1 MTERLRWLGFFLLLV
16 LDPAGGATLTGLY
29 EAEVSISNR
38 DSAHETQAMEE
49 ALRAVLLKLSSDRNA
64 ATRTEIAR
72 VLEEVRDYVQHLQYR
87 EVVAGPLPGL
97 KLWVQF
103 DRKALDKGLRES
115 QLPLWEQDR
124 PSILIWLMAVE
135 EGGARRLIGAGDPTG
150 YIDILQSR
158 AAARGLPVF
167 LPLLDLEDEIRV
179 KIDEGDEGLNER
191 IFEASSR
198 YGADA
203 VLLGRLTRLPEGGFQ
218 AQWNLSLPG
227 RILAWSAQGERP
239 EPVLEAG
246 IDDLIDRLATPV
258 RRGVPSKA
266 GSLAL
271 IIEEVYNLDH
281 YERVQHYLKS
291 LKEIES
297 VTVKQIEPERVV
309 FLVIARGGGSEAV
322 AEAIAKGDVLQPLT
336 PEEGRYRLVAE

>member
-64 ATRTEIAR
+64 ATGTEIAR

-87 EVVAGPLPGL
+87 EVVTGPLPGL
-97 KLWVQF
+97 KLWVHF

-124 PSILIWLMAVE
+124 PSVLIWLMALE
-135 EGGARRLIGAGDPTG
+135 EGARRLIGAGDPAG
-150 YIDILQSR
+150 YIDTLQSR

-179 KIDEGDEGLNER
+179 KIIDEEDEGLNER
-191 IFEASSR
+191 IFAASSR

-203 VLLGRLTRLPEGGFQ
+203 VLLGRLTRLPAGSFQ

-258 RRGVPSKA
+258 RGGVPSKA

-271 IIEEVYNLDH
+271 IIEGVYNLNH

-309 FLVIARGGGSEAV
+309 FLVVARGGSSEAV

>member
-16 LDPAGGATLTGLY
+16 LEPVGGATPTGLY

-38 DSAHETQAMEE
+38 DSAHETQAMKE

-64 ATRTEIAR
+64 ATGTEIAR
-72 VLEEVRDYVQHLQYR
+72 LLEEVRDYVQHLQYR
-87 EVVAGPLPGL
+87 EVVTGPLPGL

-115 QLPLWEQDR
+115 QLPLWDQDR
-124 PSILIWLMAVE
+124 PSVLIWLMVAE
-135 EGGARRLIGAGDPTG
+135 EGARRLIGAGDPAG
-150 YIDILQSR
+150 YIDTLQNR

-179 KIDEGDEGLNER
+179 NIDEGDDGLNER
-191 IFEASSR
+191 VFAASSR

-203 VLLGRLTRLPEGGFQ
+203 VLLGHLTRLPGGGFQ
-218 AQWNLSLPG
+218 AQWSLSLPG
-227 RILAWSAQGERP
+227 RILAWSVQGERP

-246 IDDLIDRLATPV
+246 IDELIDRLATPV
-258 RRGVPSKA
+258 GSVAPAKA
-266 GSLAL
+266 GGLAL
-271 IIEEVYNLDH
+271 IVEGVYNLDH

-291 LKEIES
+291 LREIKS
-297 VTVKQIEPERVV
+297 VTVKQIEPERIV
-309 FLVIARGGGSEAV
+309 FLVAARGGSEAV

>member
-1 MTERLRWLGFFLLLV
+1 M
-16 LDPAGGATLTGLY
+16 PTGLY

-38 DSAHETQAMEE
+38 DSAHETQAMKE

-64 ATRTEIAR
+64 ATGTEIAR
-72 VLEEVRDYVQHLQYR
+72 LLEEVRDYVQHLQYR
-87 EVVAGPLPGL
+87 EVMAGPLPGL

-124 PSILIWLMAVE
+124 PSVLIWLIVAE
-135 EGGARRLIGAGDPTG
+135 ESARRLIGAGDPAAG
-150 YIDILQSR
+150 YIDTLQSR

-179 KIDEGDEGLNER
+179 NIDEGDEGLNER
-191 IFEASSR
+191 VFAASSR

-203 VLLGRLTRLPEGGFQ
+203 VLLGRLTPLPTGGFQ
-218 AQWNLSLPG
+218 AQWSLSLPG

-246 IDDLIDRLATPV
+246 IDEVIDRLATPV
-258 RRGVPSKA
+258 RSVAASKA

-271 IIEEVYNLDH
+271 IVEGVYNLDH

-291 LKEIES
+291 LREIKS

-309 FLVIARGGGSEAV
+309 FLVVARGGGSEAI
-322 AEAIAKGDVLQPLT
+322 AEAIAKGDILQPLT
-336 PEEGRYRLVAE
+336 PEEGRYRLVTE

>member
-16 LDPAGGATLTGLY
+16 LEPVGGATPTGLY

-38 DSAHETQAMEE
+38 DSAHETQAMKE

-64 ATRTEIAR
+64 ATGTEIAR
-72 VLEEVRDYVQHLQYR
+72 LLEEVRDYVQHLQYR
-87 EVVAGPLPGL
+87 EVVADPLPGL

-124 PSILIWLMAVE
+124 PSVLIWLMVAE
-135 EGGARRLIGAGDPTG
+135 ESAPRLIGAGDPAG
-150 YIDILQSR
+150 YIDTLQSR

-179 KIDEGDEGLNER
+179 NIDEGDEGLNER
-191 IFEASSR
+191 IFAASSR

-203 VLLGRLTRLPEGGFQ
+203 ILLGRLTRLPAGGFQ
-218 AQWNLSLPG
+218 AQWSLSLPG
-227 RILAWSAQGERP
+227 RILARLRGRGAGG
-239 EPVLEAG
+239 VNDEAG
-246 IDDLIDRLATPV
+246 IDEVVDRLATLV
-258 RRGVPSKA
+258 RSVAPSKA

-271 IIEEVYNLDH
+271 IVEGVYNLDH

-291 LKEIES
+291 LREITS
-297 VTVKQIEPERVV
+297 VVVKQIEPERVV
-309 FLVIARGGGSEAV
+309 FLVVARGGSEAV